1 MNSVTMS
8 WRARKSGVSMSVAH
22 FSPKYCKN
30 WKHEW
35 LAQAEENNIKYDM
48 AVLGMW
54 AWQTKKHCC

>member
-1 MNSVTMS
+1 
-8 WRARKSGVSMSVAH
+8 MSVAH

-54 AWQTKKHCC
+54 AWQTKKKKTLSLSKENPKSYFCRFF